1 MRTASPVPTCRVRFE
16 GRKTSGRESWN
27 GTRIGGVIEAR
38 GSGPALVRAYNL
50 FSLLYGRTAARLERA
65 GVTRG
70 LERAR
75 VQPGE
80 QVLEVAVGTAA
91 VHARLR
97 RRLGARGQLI
107 GIDLAPRML
116 AVTRRRVPDAH
127 LARAD
132 ARALPFASDT
142 FDLVWASYLLDLI
155 PTAELTPLLAEF
167 RRVLKPG
174 GRLLLVNFSKNPSPN
189 GRASLT
195 WWEHAYRLMPSCLV
209 PYVFGG
215 CRPVQAEPF
224 VREAGFTA
232 VEREFLPGGLDSE
245 IITARK

>member
-1 MRTASPVPTCRVRFE
+1 M
-16 GRKTSGRESWN
+16 
-27 GTRIGGVIEAR
+27 IEAR
-38 GSGPALVRAYNL
+38 GSRRALVRAYNL
-50 FSLLYGRTAARLERA
+50 FSVLYGRTAARLERA

-80 QVLEVAVGTAA
+80 RVLEVAVGTAA

-116 AVTRRRVPDAH
+116 AVTRRRVPDAC

-142 FDLVWASYLLDLI
+142 FDLLWASYLLDLI

-174 GRLLLVNFSKNPSPN
+174 ARLVLVNLSKD
-189 GRASLT
+189 GLGDDRLT
-195 WWEHAYRLMPSCLV
+195 WWERLYQWMPAPLV
-209 PYVFGG
+209 PYIFGG
-215 CRPVQAEPF
+215 CRPVAAEPF
-224 VREAGFTA
+224 VREAGFTE
-232 VEREFLPGGLDSE
+232 VEREFVPGGLDSE
-245 IITARK
+245 IIAARK